1 MPARLEWV
9 CARIEDKAMKKV
21 YSVLAELGLSENETK
36 VYVEAIKHKK
46 IAPFTLAK
54 AIGIPRTTV
63 YDIML
68 NLALKGLI
76 TVQQSQGME
85 KQQTWIVAKNPSTLR
100 DMLFERRKK
109 LADVEVDLID
119 VLPQL
124 KGEYA
129 KHIDNTDFQF
139 YPGIE
144 GAKQVMCQ
152 TFEATGNDTLRVY
165 ESLMPM
171 DTLGKQLINKDVDTG
186 LQQKRTTNMSIKSLV
201 ALNKWTKH
209 VLAYQY
215 KRNTDYIKLHNFR
228 SIDNPLFAIHLDI
241 SLLGDTVRIVCA
253 QENEA
258 WGLIIKSVQLAKT
271 LVSMFDI
278 LWTTASVITEKDIE
292 QWGENEFFEAEKKK
306 NLRK

>member
-1 MPARLEWV
+1 
-9 CARIEDKAMKKV
+9 MKKI

-36 VYVEAIKHKK
+36 VYIEAIKHKK
-46 IAPFTLAK
+46 IAPYALAK

-85 KQQTWIVAKNPSTLR
+85 KQQTWIMAKNPSTLR
-100 DMLFERRKK
+100 DMLFAQRKK
-109 LADVEVDLID
+109 LATVEVDLID
-119 VLPQL
+119 ILPLL

-144 GAKQVMCQ
+144 GAKQVMNQ
-152 TFEATGNDTLRVY
+152 TFVATGNEALRVY

-171 DTLGKQLINKDVDTG
+171 DTLGKELINDDVDTG
-186 LQQKRTTNMSIKSLV
+186 LAQKRTTNMSIKSLIV
-201 ALNKWTKH
+201 LNKWTKH
-209 VLAYQY
+209 ALSYQY
-215 KRNTDYIKLHNFR
+215 RRNADYVRLHNFR
-228 SIDNPLFAIHLDI
+228 YVDNPVLAIHLDI
-241 SLLGDTVRIVCA
+241 SLLGDTVRAVCA

-258 WGLIIKSVQLAKT
+258 WGLIVKSAQLAKT
-271 LVSMFDI
+271 L
-278 LWTTASVITEKDIE
+278 ASVFDVLWATATPVTEKDIE
-292 QWGENEFFEAEKKK
+292 QWGENEFSEAEKKK
-306 NLRK
+306 NLHK

>member
-1 MPARLEWV
+1 
-9 CARIEDKAMKKV
+9 MKKI
-21 YSVLAELGLSENETK
+21 YSVLTELGLSENETK
-36 VYVEAIKHKK
+36 VYMEAIKHKK
-46 IAPFTLAK
+46 IAPFTLAR

-76 TVQQSQGME
+76 TVQQSQGLE
-85 KQQTWIVAKNPSTLR
+85 KRQTWIVAKNPSTLR
-100 DMLFERRKK
+100 DMLFMQRKK
-109 LADVEVDLID
+109 LANVEVDLID
-119 VLPQL
+119 ILPQL

-144 GAKQVMCQ
+144 GAKQVMSQ
-152 TFEATGNDTLRVY
+152 TISATGNDTLRVY

-171 DTLGKQLINKDVDTG
+171 DTLGKQIINKDVDSG
-186 LQQKRTTNMSIKSLV
+186 LRVKRTTNMSIKSLV

-215 KRNTDYIKLHNFR
+215 KRNADYVHLHNFR
-228 SIDNPLFAIHLDI
+228 SIDNPLFAIHLDL
-241 SLLGDTVRIVCA
+241 SLLGDTVRVVCA

-258 WGLIIKSVQLAKT
+258 WGLVIKSGQLAKT
-271 LVSMFDI
+271 L
-278 LWTTASVITEKDIE
+278 ASVFDVLWASARPVTEKDI
-292 QWGENEFFEAEKKK
+292 QSWGQNEFFEAEKEKI
-306 NLRK
+306 LRK